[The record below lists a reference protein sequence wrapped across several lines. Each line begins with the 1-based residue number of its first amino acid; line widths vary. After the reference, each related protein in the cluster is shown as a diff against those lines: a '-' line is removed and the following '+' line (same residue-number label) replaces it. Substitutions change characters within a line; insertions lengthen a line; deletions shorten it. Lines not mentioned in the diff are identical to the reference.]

1 MAPTAF
7 DFEGWTNH
15 EPPADPAEIA
25 ALRTDSGI
33 ELPED
38 YLDLLRLSNGGGGPL
53 DVEPGWF
60 QIWPAGDVLPLNRN
74 HEVQQSIPGLIG
86 FGSNGGGEL
95 LAFDTRGNPPWKIV
109 MVPFLALQDEAI
121 VWVAKD
127 FARFLMATG
136 RATPRD

>member
-1 MAPTAF
+1 VPLF
-7 DFEGWTNH
+7 FEFEGWTRR
-15 EPPADPAEIA
+15 EPPADPAAIV
-25 ALRTDSGI
+25 ALSAESGI
-33 ELPED
+33 DLPED
-38 YLDLLRLSNGGGGPL
+38 YLDFLRLGNGGEGPL

-60 QIWPAGDVLPLNRN
+60 QIWPAEQVLALNRE
-74 HEVQQSIPGLIG
+74 HRVQDLVPGLFG

-95 LAFDTRGNPPWKIV
+95 IAFDTRSNPPWNVV
-109 MVPFLALQDEAI
+109 MVPFLGLNEEAI